1 MKPPPF
7 AYHDPATVEDA
18 LGLLSRLE
26 NVRVLAGGQS
36 VMPMLNM
43 RFIQPDHL
51 IDLNGISELSGIAL
65 NEHSVR
71 IGAMT
76 RQRALET
83 HEEVAA
89 RLPLVR
95 EALEL
100 VGHRQTRNRGTVGG
114 SLCHLDP
121 AAELVAVALAL
132 DGRAGVRSTRGSRT
146 IPIGEFA
153 AGYMT
158 PAIEPDELVDAVEI
172 RIPAGD
178 SGQCFLEFAR
188 RHGDFAIASVA
199 AVLEADPSG
208 RIAKAS
214 IAVGGVAAVPV
225 RLAAA
230 ETALVGNVPNPD
242 LYVEAAAD
250 CREIDALDDAITPG
264 WYRRQVA
271 GVLVE
276 RALSTAWQRLSA
288 LRGAN

>member
-7 AYHDPATVEDA
+7 AYHDPMTVEDA

-26 NVRVLAGGQS
+26 NTRILAGGQS

-51 IDLNGISELSGIAL
+51 VDLNGITELAGIVV
-65 NEHSVR
+65 NERSVR

-83 HEEVAA
+83 HEGVAA

-95 EALEL
+95 EALEH

-132 DGRAGVRSTRGSRT
+132 DGSASLRSTRGSRT
-146 IPIGEFA
+146 IPISEFA

-158 PAIEPDELVDAVEI
+158 PAIEPDELLEALDI
-172 RIPAGD
+172 RIPSAD

-199 AVLEADPSG
+199 AVLEADAAG
-208 RIAKAS
+208 RIAIAA

-230 ETALVGNVPNPD
+230 ETALVGNMPGAE
-242 LYVEAAAD
+242 LFREATAH
-250 CREIDALDDAITPG
+250 CGEIEALDDAITPG
-264 WYRRQVA
+264 WYRHQVA

-276 RALSTAWQRLSA
+276 RALATAWQRLA
-288 LRGAN
+288 AARGTH